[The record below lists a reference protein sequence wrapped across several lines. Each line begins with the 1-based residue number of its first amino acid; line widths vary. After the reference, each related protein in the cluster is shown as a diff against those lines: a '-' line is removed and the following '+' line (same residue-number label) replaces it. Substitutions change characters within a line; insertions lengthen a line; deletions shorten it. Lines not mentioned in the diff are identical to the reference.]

1 MNGINDRRRYYR
13 INDTVLMRYG
23 AVTGGQTPAE
33 STDLG
38 AGILLGKSDRDLNDA
53 IARVAHR
60 DPVIAQAME
69 LLNRKISALAT
80 QVLAAEGLD
89 GESYDTAQVNL
100 SGCGIAFEAR
110 GSWSVGER
118 LCIGILIKPARE
130 PVNLHGTIISIEDGE
145 SAKESCK
152 LRVDFDDNEHSQDQI
167 IQYVIQRQGALLSD
181 SLKSRVD

>member
-13 INDTVLMRYG
+13 INDTVLLRYG
-23 AVTGGQTPAE
+23 AITGGQTPAE

-53 IARVAHR
+53 IEHVAQR

-80 QVLAAEGLD
+80 QLLAADELN
-89 GESYDTAQVNL
+89 GESYDKAQVNL

-110 GSWSVGER
+110 GTWLVGER
-118 LCIGILIKPARE
+118 LRIGILINSARE
-130 PVNLHGTIISIEDGE
+130 PVDLLGTIISIEDGE
-145 SAKESCK
+145 SANESCR
-152 LRVDFDDNEHSQDQI
+152 LRVDFDENEHSQDQI

-181 SLKSRVD
+181 SLKSRAN